1 MVEPVNQQATGQQA
15 GQPSTGQVSVGP
27 STTLPAASLAL
38 DGLLMLT
45 VVAMS
50 LVVAETSFHLVGMR
64 RQRRERLHQAT
75 KRSLNLQALAERAA
89 PEMGGMTLFKA
100 SQVKGASS
108 ASGRAAIPQVPAPV
122 QAPASNQAP
131 VPAELRHD
139 PLAPTII
146 SNQPAAPA
154 APSAE
159 AKKPSGFESY
169 KVVAIIDES
178 SDVKSFRFAHAE
190 GKPLTP
196 FHPGQYLTI
205 QTVPP
210 GAEKPAIRCYSLS
223 SAPHQNDFYQISVK
237 AVEKGL
243 ISNHLHRT
251 LKVGDVVELKKPGGK
266 FFLDPAQRL
275 DIGLIAGGIGITPC
289 YSMAMEFLHT
299 GRRNRI
305 DLFYGCRTQD
315 DVVYA
320 KELQQLAAK
329 HENFRLHVVLSRAPD
344 GGGWSGLTGRVDIS
358 LLRRVLLYNLR
369 GRAYYLCGPSQMMT
383 DITEALE
390 AQGVPETDIHYEAF
404 GPAAPKKH
412 KDAAP
417 G

>member
-1 MVEPVNQQATGQQA
+1 MAESTISQQSASSQ
-15 GQPSTGQVSVGP
+15 STGGQ
-27 STTLPAASLAL
+27 STTLPAATLAL
-38 DGLLMLT
+38 DGLLVLA

-75 KRSLNLQALAERAA
+75 KRSMNLQALAERAA

-100 SQVKGASS
+100 SQTKSASS
-108 ASGRAAIPQVPAPV
+108 PGRAAVAVVPP
-122 QAPASNQAP
+122 SP
-131 VPAELRHD
+131 VPVVSAVPVPDELRHD

-146 SNQPAAPA
+146 SQPAPTPAAP
-154 APSAE
+154 PAE
-159 AKKPSGFESY
+159 VKKPSGFEPY
-169 KVVAIIDES
+169 KVVAIVDES
-178 SDVKSFRFAHAE
+178 PDVKSFRFAHVD
-190 GKPLTP
+190 GKPLSP

-205 QTVPP
+205 QTTPS

-223 SAPHQNDFYQISVK
+223 SAPHQNEFYQISVK

-251 LKVGDVVELKKPGGK
+251 LKVGDTVELKKPGGK

-305 DLFYGCRTQD
+305 DLFYGCRTMD

-320 KELQQLAAK
+320 KELQALAAK

-383 DITEALE
+383 DITDALE

-404 GPAAPKKH
+404 GPAAPKR
-412 KDAAP
+412 KDPAP

>member
-1 MVEPVNQQATGQQA
+1 MAEPTNSA
-15 GQPSTGQVSVGP
+15 VSHAP
-27 STTLPAASLAL
+27 ASASTTLPPAALFL
-38 DGLLMLT
+38 DGLLVLT
-45 VVAMS
+45 VIALS

-64 RQRRERLHQAT
+64 RQRRERLHQSV
-75 KRSLNLQALAERAA
+75 KRSMNVQALAERAG
-89 PEMGGMTLFKA
+89 PDMGGMTMFKA
-100 SQVKGASS
+100 GQAKSEVPAK
-108 ASGRAAIPQVPAPV
+108 PAPV
-122 QAPASNQAP
+122 VAPPPATPGASMPQAKAQPA

-139 PLAPTII
+139 PLAATIL
-146 SNQPAAPA
+146 SEPAAPTV
-154 APSAE
+154 PAE
-159 AKKPSGFESY
+159 VKKPSGFEKF
-169 KVVAIIDES
+169 KVVAIVEES
-178 SDVKSFRFAHAE
+178 PDVKSFRFAHLE
-190 GKPLTP
+190 GKPLAP

-205 QTVPP
+205 QTTPV
-210 GAEKPAIRCYSLS
+210 GAERPVIRCYSLS
-223 SAPHQNDFYQISVK
+223 SAPHQSEYYQISVK

-251 LKVGDVVELKKPGGK
+251 LKVGDAVDLKKPGGK

-305 DLFYGCRTQD
+305 DLFYGCRTTD

-320 KELQQLAAK
+320 KELQALAAQ
-329 HENFRLHVVLSRAPD
+329 HENFRLHIVLSRAPE
-344 GGGWSGLTGRVDIS
+344 GGGWTGLTGRVDIG
-358 LLRRVLLYNLR
+358 LIRRVLFYNLR

-390 AQGVPETDIHYEAF
+390 AQGVPEDDIHYEAF
-404 GPAAPKKH
+404 GPAAPKRKETP
-412 KDAAP
+412 A